1 MTPPNSV
8 YFPPEWM
15 QLTKERTEQ
24 PSSSTY
30 TTPRLCL
37 DGACK
42 KAREKRKGFGVKPAG
57 RISLYYSN
65 QEPEDELERKQTP
78 RYDEPMRRRIWTAK
92 DLLVEVA
99 VAVMGQI
106 PDEWFRMAFF
116 EKFGK
121 LR

>member
-1 MTPPNSV
+1 M
-8 YFPPEWM
+8 
-15 QLTKERTEQ
+15 
-24 PSSSTY
+24 
-30 TTPRLCL
+30 
-37 DGACK
+37 
-42 KAREKRKGFGVKPAG
+42 
-57 RISLYYSN
+57 YYSN

-99 VAVMGQI
+99 VAIMGQI